1 MIEEHLYTTSVDPKI
16 PPIDVVTEN
25 FKAYVAEHTSQRS
38 RASEIEYAIR
48 HHININPEHDPVFY
62 RFLSKKLEEILL
74 ENENRWGLLEQKL
87 MEMREVNRRK
97 STAQVGLSTTESPF
111 YSILELRSEV
121 SQVKTHWIIQP
132 NRR

>member
-1 MIEEHLYTTSVDPKI
+1 M
-16 PPIDVVTEN
+16 VTEN
-25 FKAYVAEHTSQRS
+25 FKAYMAKHTSQRS
-38 RASEIEYAIR
+38 RASAIEYAIR

-62 RFLSKKLEEILL
+62 RFLSEKLEEILL

-97 STAQVGLSTTESPF
+97 STTQVGLSATESPF
-111 YSILELRSEV
+111 YNILELRSEV

>member
-48 HHININPEHDPVFY
+48 HHINPEHDPVFY

-87 MEMREVNRRK
+87 MEMREVNRRER
-97 STAQVGLSTTESPF
+97 TAQVGLSTTESPF

>member
-25 FKAYVAEHTSQRS
+25 FKAYVEEHTSQRS

>member
-1 MIEEHLYTTSVDPKI
+1 MVI
-16 PPIDVVTEN
+16 EN

-48 HHININPEHDPVFY
+48 HHININLEHDPVFY
-62 RFLSKKLEEILL
+62 RFLSEKLEEILL

-87 MEMREVNRRK
+87 MEMREVNRRE
-97 STAQVGLSTTESPF
+97 STAQVDLSTTESPF
-111 YSILELRSEV
+111 YNILELKSEV
-121 SQVKTHWIIQP
+121 SQIKTHWIIQP

>member
-1 MIEEHLYTTSVDPKI
+1 MWQNIPVREVVPQRLSMLSV
-16 PPIDVVTEN
+16 
-25 FKAYVAEHTSQRS
+25 
-38 RASEIEYAIR
+38 
-48 HHININPEHDPVFY
+48 ININPEHDPVFY

-111 YSILELRSEV
+111 YNILELRSEV